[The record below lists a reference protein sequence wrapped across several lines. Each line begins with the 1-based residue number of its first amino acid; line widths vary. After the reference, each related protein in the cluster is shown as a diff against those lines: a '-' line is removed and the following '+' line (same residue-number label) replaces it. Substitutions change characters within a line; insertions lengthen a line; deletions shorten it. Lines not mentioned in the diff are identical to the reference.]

1 MAANIDSPL
10 ESDARGSGAP
20 DGVFPRTFRHE
31 AGEVTIERMPQRI
44 AVISTGQTD
53 GAATLGLVPAGAT
66 QGHGTGVFEPYLSQ
80 FHPHHA
86 RQLGGMVDLGER
98 KAPDMAALQRLA
110 PDLIFVNAA
119 GSSEQSR
126 AALAAIAPLV
136 VTRGKGVN
144 WKADFLLMADALG
157 CAGAA
162 AALLARYHADA
173 ASAPVTD
180 GTVSFVHA
188 NGRRI
193 TIMGRRSFVGTI
205 ADDLGL
211 VRPPAQ
217 DFAATSRHIEPDAI
231 AAIDADWIIHAGQGA
246 GIAMLRAMPGWGE
259 LPAVRAG
266 RAIEVDYQPFFNNA
280 GPTAARIVLDQLR
293 AILAGG

>member
-1 MAANIDSPL
+1 
-10 ESDARGSGAP
+10 
-20 DGVFPRTFRHE
+20 
-31 AGEVTIERMPQRI
+31 
-44 AVISTGQTD
+44 
-53 GAATLGLVPAGAT
+53 
-66 QGHGTGVFEPYLSQ
+66 
-80 FHPHHA
+80 
-86 RQLGGMVDLGER
+86 
-98 KAPDMAALQRLA
+98 
-110 PDLIFVNAA
+110 AA
-119 GSSEQSR
+119 GSSEESR

-173 ASAPVTD
+173 AAPVTD
-180 GTVSFVHA
+180 KTVSFVHA

-193 TIMGRRSFVGTI
+193 TVMGRRSFVGTI

-231 AAIDADWIIHAGQGA
+231 AAID
-246 GIAMLRAMPGWGE
+246 
-259 LPAVRAG
+259 
-266 RAIEVDYQPFFNNA
+266 
-280 GPTAARIVLDQLR
+280 
-293 AILAGG
+293 